1 MDRCKD
7 TYILIYKPMLY
18 NKPLSLLLYVLYTKY
33 SILSSNINDRYMD
46 RCKDTY
52 ILISLCFTINLSLL
66 LYVLY
71 TKYSIL
77 SYNINDIG

>member
-33 SILSSNINDRYMD
+33 SILS
-46 RCKDTY
+46 
-52 ILISLCFTINLSLL
+52 
-66 LYVLY
+66 
-71 TKYSIL
+71 
-77 SYNINDIG
+77 YNINDIG